1 MYDKLNEYSEIISTL
16 RWKLIE
22 EKGLFH
28 RKDISNMEYINFIE
42 GNKKNLSFGGID
54 LNIERKLIW
63 SADDEFYKFHHIN
76 DIPYDAGGVLF

>member
-1 MYDKLNEYSEIISTL
+1 
-16 RWKLIE
+16 
-22 EKGLFH
+22 
-28 RKDISNMEYINFIE
+28 MEYINFIE